1 MEFNLFIDNFR
12 KQFEDENFEVT
23 PDTKFRSLEGWDS
36 MTSLMVI
43 AMFDETYNVV
53 ISSEELTKAETV
65 EDLFN
70 FIKK

>member
-1 MEFNLFIDNFR
+1 MEFNLFVDNFR

-23 PDTKFRSLEGWDS
+23 LDTKFRTLEGWDS
-36 MTSLMVI
+36 MTSLMLI
-43 AMFDETYNVV
+43 AMFDETYNVS

-65 EDLFN
+65 EDLFT